1 MKKIITSAMAGA
13 MVLSIG
19 TSFASSDVLPTISFS
34 PEFSRVESVREE
46 RDLNVGTT
54 LDRIKNKGRI
64 LISQRISALTSN
76 KTVIESSK
84 QLTDA
89 QKSSIVT
96 RINDNVTRLTTL
108 GTTLASSTDA
118 TSSKAL
124 VGSIFTDFR
133 IYAIVIP
140 QVRLEKRV
148 YDLQNHAGKL
158 SEVFVKTQ
166 AKIDEKKTAGYDVTT
181 WQKALDDAKVLV
193 ANDLHKLDTLKTTT
207 LALTPASYG
216 TTSKAT
222 IEAVNKG
229 LKEVKQDF
237 DSVRKLNNKDKFLPK
252 AKIEDKKKFY
262 FNDDSKKAS
271 STMKKYDDNPHGDD
285 R

>member
-1 MKKIITSAMAGA
+1 MKKIIVSTLLGA
-13 MVLSIG
+13 VALSVG
-19 TSFASSDVLPTISFS
+19 TSLASQEGNPMFPFS
-34 PEFSRVESVREE
+34 PEVSRVESVREE
-46 RDLNVGTT
+46 KDLNIGTT

-64 LISQRISALTSN
+64 LITQRINALNAN
-76 KTVIESSK
+76 KSTIESSK

-124 VGSIFTDFR
+124 VNSIFTDFR

-140 QVRLEKRV
+140 QVRLEKRI

-158 SEVFVKTQ
+158 SDLFIKTQ
-166 AKIDEKKTAGYDVTT
+166 AKIDEKKTAGKDVTT

-193 ANDLHKLDTLKTTT
+193 ANDLLKLDTLKATT

-237 DSVRKLNNKDKFLPK
+237 DSMRKLNNQGKVLYQ
-252 AKIEDKKKFY
+252 AKGKSEDGKKFELHK
-262 FNDDSKKAS
+262 DDRNAS
-271 STMKKYDDNPHGDD
+271 STEHGTSTLH